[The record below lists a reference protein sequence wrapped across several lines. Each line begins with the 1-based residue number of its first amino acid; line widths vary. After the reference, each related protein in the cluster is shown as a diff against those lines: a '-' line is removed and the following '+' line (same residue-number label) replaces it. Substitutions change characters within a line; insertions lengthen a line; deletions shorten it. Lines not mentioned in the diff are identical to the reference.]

1 MQPEVACAVSCNRD
15 SQPMRFESMEGS
27 ICDCRRLFKLA
38 DKRFSQWLEADARL
52 EMTVIIQ

>member
-1 MQPEVACAVSCNRD
+1 
-15 SQPMRFESMEGS
+15 MRFESMEGS
-27 ICDCRRLFKLA
+27 ICDCRGLFKLA